1 MCFLA
6 PFTSVAQP
14 ASTSVRFRS
23 TRPLDEPWV
32 IQDSS
37 NLPWRSPTPRIT
49 AQHSYDVAPG
59 SPAPKR
65 KRGRPRSVKEAVLG
79 PKRPR
84 GRPRKLAVDGEN
96 EIPLRKRPVG
106 RPPKEKTMRGVQIEL
121 GTIVSC
127 LFFLSTLA
135 ACSNTEQNMPG
146 AIHRSAA
153 QAVLPAPPPQSHPC
167 PSEQPAHFAT
177 PSNHANDSTSGCP
190 SAHLVIPREDPQQ
203 EVELD
208 EDELDGVGDGIGEDD
223 EGEDDEDEDED
234 EDEDD
239 CSGRAAPSST
249 RKPGRARHPLPPW
262 LQTAFEAAVAQCEDR
277 DSDGIPRI
285 YSRDRT
291 FWSRQTAAYFN
302 LQGNHPSPSAIY
314 RPEFFLW
321 DIQALHKNLQCPD
334 CHHTLHR
341 HSIISRPRRCVGI
354 NAPFWIVGYRYRCR
368 RCKHPKSQKHTV
380 TWRSWDPRILASLPP
395 ALAAEFPAKLSH
407 RSGIS
412 NSLFDWMRSCFQ
424 NGMGA
429 KQFSDALLVQN
440 LLRYDELHL
449 QYLDFLAH
457 RCQALDRFTLVKYKS
472 FLPFDD
478 RSPDGYHGF
487 VPSSQWLRDVYDNF
501 IEEHRHDFNQHMGML
516 TAEICAI
523 DHSHKASK
531 HI

>member
-106 RPPKEKTMRGVQIEL
+106 RPPKEKAMRGVQIEL

-234 EDEDD
+234 KDEDD

-249 RKPGRARHPLPPW
+249 RKPGRVRHPFLHGFSRPLLLNARTVTQMAFLASIRGIARSGHVKQLRTSTFKAITLPPR
-262 LQTAFEAAVAQCEDR
+262 LSTAPSSSC
-277 DSDGIPRI
+277 GIFRPFTRI
-285 YSRDRT
+285 
-291 FWSRQTAAYFN
+291 FNVPTATTHFTDTPLSHDPDDAS
-302 LQGNHPSPSAIY
+302 GSTHPSGS
-314 RPEFFLW
+314 
-321 DIQALHKNLQCPD
+321 
-334 CHHTLHR
+334 
-341 HSIISRPRRCVGI
+341 SV
-354 NAPFWIVGYRYRCR
+354 IVTVAADAST
-368 RCKHPKSQKHTV
+368 PKA
-380 TWRSWDPRILASLPP
+380 RSTP
-395 ALAAEFPAKLSH
+395 
-407 RSGIS
+407 
-412 NSLFDWMRSCFQ
+412 
-424 NGMGA
+424 
-429 KQFSDALLVQN
+429 
-440 LLRYDELHL
+440 
-449 QYLDFLAH
+449 
-457 RCQALDRFTLVKYKS
+457 
-472 FLPFDD
+472 
-478 RSPDGYHGF
+478 
-487 VPSSQWLRDVYDNF
+487 
-501 IEEHRHDFNQHMGML
+501 
-516 TAEICAI
+516 
-523 DHSHKASK
+523 
-531 HI
+531 